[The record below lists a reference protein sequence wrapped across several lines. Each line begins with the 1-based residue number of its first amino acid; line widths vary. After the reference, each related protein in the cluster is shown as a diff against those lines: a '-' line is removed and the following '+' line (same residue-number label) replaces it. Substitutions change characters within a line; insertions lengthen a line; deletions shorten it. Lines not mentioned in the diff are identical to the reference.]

1 MDIFIYLF
9 DFIIHLDKHL
19 SILIQNFGIWT
30 YLIIFIVIFCETG
43 LVVTPILPGDS
54 LLFGLGYFAA
64 IGALQ
69 IEVLVVLLSMASIIG
84 DTVNY
89 SIGKFIGPKIFHQ
102 DNVRFLNKD
111 YLNRA
116 HQFYEKHG
124 GKTIIMAKYVPII
137 RTYAPF
143 VAGIGRM
150 TYRRFISFNVVGG
163 ITWVSIMTLSG
174 YFFGDLPF
182 VKNNFPLVVLTII
195 FISILPGII
204 QYIRQRKG
212 IA

>member
-1 MDIFIYLF
+1 MDLILYLF
-9 DFIIHLDKHL
+9 DIFIHLDKHL
-19 SILIQNFGIWT
+19 SMVIQNFGVWT
-30 YLIIFIVIFCETG
+30 YLIFFIVIFCETG

-69 IEVLVVLLSMASIIG
+69 IEILVVALAIASICG

-89 SIGKFIGPKIFHQ
+89 SVGKFLGPKVFG
-102 DNVRFLNKD
+102 RFLNQD

-124 GKTIIMAKYVPII
+124 GKTIILAKYVPII

-143 VAGIGRM
+143 VAGIGSM
-150 TYRRFISFNVVGG
+150 TYKRFVTFNVIAG
-163 ITWVSIMTLSG
+163 IAWVSTMTLSG

-182 VKNNFPLVVLTII
+182 VRNNFGLVVLAII
-195 FISILPGII
+195 FISVLPGII
-204 QYIRQRKG
+204 QYLRERRRV
-212 IA
+212 A

>member
-1 MDIFIYLF
+1 MDLILYLF
-9 DFIIHLDKHL
+9 DIFIHLDKHL
-19 SILIQNFGIWT
+19 SMVIQNFGVWT
-30 YLIIFIVIFCETG
+30 YLIFFIVIFCETG

-69 IEVLVVLLSMASIIG
+69 IEILVVALAIASICG

-89 SIGKFIGPKIFHQ
+89 SVGKFLGPKVFG
-102 DNVRFLNKD
+102 RFLNQD

-124 GKTIIMAKYVPII
+124 GKTIILAKYVPII

-143 VAGIGRM
+143 VAGIGSM
-150 TYRRFISFNVVGG
+150 TYKRFVTFNVIAG
-163 ITWVSIMTLSG
+163 IAWVSTMTLSG
-174 YFFGDLPF
+174 YFFGDLPV
-182 VKNNFPLVVLTII
+182 VKNNFGLVVLAII
-195 FISILPGII
+195 FISVLPGII
-204 QYIRQRKG
+204 QYLRERRQ
-212 IA
+212 AA

>member
-1 MDIFIYLF
+1 MDLILFLF
-9 DFIIHLDKHL
+9 DIVIHLDKHL
-19 SILIQNFGIWT
+19 SMVIQHFGAWT
-30 YLIIFIVIFCETG
+30 YVIFFIVIFCETG

-54 LLFGLGYFAA
+54 LLFGLGYLAA

-69 IEVLVVLLSMASIIG
+69 IEILVAALATASICG

-89 SIGKFIGPKIFHQ
+89 SIGKFVGPKVFHQ
-102 DNVRFLNKD
+102 ENVRFLNKE

-116 HQFYEKHG
+116 HQFYERHG

-150 TYRRFISFNVVGG
+150 TYSRFVGFNVVAG
-163 ITWVSIMTLSG
+163 ITWVSTMTLSG
-174 YFFGDLPF
+174 YFFGDWPV
-182 VKNNFPLVVLTII
+182 VKNNFGLVVLAII
-195 FISILPGII
+195 FISIIPGVV
-204 QYIRQRKG
+204 QYIRERRR
-212 IA
+212 AA